1 MTFFVRVICIC
12 CLLSILLIASQPI
25 AAQQKLT
32 LYTEEFPPYNYMLSN
47 GNIGGINADI
57 SIEMCRQENINCTFD
72 LNPWNR
78 SYRKAKDNVNSGI
91 VSTAKRAGREP
102 FFHWIGPLVS
112 GKACIFKLTSRDDIK
127 IDNKSDLATYTIG
140 RSKDMSYDQVLL
152 NLGFTPDK
160 NIILYPQIYGEV
172 NALARGR
179 VDFILGSS
187 SVLSYQLA
195 GKEISASD
203 IQPVWLI
210 EDNVIKGNFLALNKA
225 IPSSLARRLQHRLNT
240 LKKNGT
246 VNRIKRKYLQQVSSD
261 LLSTNPDLQACLNLP
276 KMNINTN

>member
-1 MTFFVRVICIC
+1 
-12 CLLSILLIASQPI
+12 
-25 AAQQKLT
+25 
-32 LYTEEFPPYNYMLSN
+32 MLSN
-47 GNIGGINADI
+47 GDIGGINADI
-57 SIEMCRQENINCTFD
+57 SIEICRQENINCTFD

-78 SYRKAKDNVNSGI
+78 SYRKAKYNVNSGI
-91 VSTAKRAGREP
+91 VSTAKRAVREP

-127 IDNKSDLATYTIG
+127 IANKSDLATYTIG